1 MLVRNGSL
9 IIRALCTCISMC
21 WSCRNGDLIHQNS
34 QRPLPDAYPRCCREE
49 DSRRLRLPGF
59 SPLESRRKSEVDP
72 CSAGSSFEA
81 TWPRQNCL
89 LARPPKQGD
98 SNRTILRRWRPS
110 VFLSRV
116 TMYQSRNPWHLSQNY
131 VTTSFIGLVAW
142 SQNYQYFPLSSINTL
157 HSFHSGNKTYDYISP
172 FSVGRSV
179 GRSVGWSVGRLVGW
193 LVEI

>member
-1 MLVRNGSL
+1 M
-9 IIRALCTCISMC
+9 
-21 WSCRNGDLIHQNS
+21 
-34 QRPLPDAYPRCCREE
+34 
-49 DSRRLRLPGF
+49 
-59 SPLESRRKSEVDP
+59 DP
-72 CSAGSSFEA
+72 CFAGSSFEA

-131 VTTSFIGLVAW
+131 VTTSFIELVAW

-157 HSFHSGNKTYDYISP
+157 HSFHSGNKTYDYSPISVRRSLGR
-172 FSVGRSV
+172 FVSGSVSLTII
-179 GRSVGWSVGRLVGW
+179 RLFKRCYKSFKDISKGPVCPSCKNADARDLG
-193 LVEI
+193 LVTLFFGIGQ